1 MPETVFIVD
10 DNMVNRK
17 LLAAIL
23 KKEGY
28 ALLEAEDGEQA
39 VAMTFREMPDLILLD
54 IMMPKKDGYEVCL
67 ELKKDS
73 RTANIP
79 IIFLSA
85 KSQTED
91 KIKGLDLGGADYV
104 TKPFDRGE
112 VLARVR
118 AQLKIARLTR
128 ELIGANEELVSKQ
141 DKLDEDLKA
150 AAGIQRSLLPQSI
163 PQVAALDMAW
173 RFMPCDRIGGDI
185 FNVVRLDEDHWGIY
199 MLDVSGHGVPSALV
213 SVSVS
218 QMLHAQHDRLLKKN
232 TKEAPYYEIVP
243 PSQVLNALDREYPID
258 RFDKYFTMSYI
269 IIDTQS
275 NRITYSNAAHP
286 PPVLLHRDGALELL
300 EKGGTII
307 GMGGVLP
314 FEEGTVRVR
323 PGDRLFVYTD
333 GIVEYRN
340 ETGELYGEERFYA
353 ELSALRDRSIAGLIN
368 GVIDAIMRF
377 GNHQHPQD
385 DITLLGV
392 EFRMDSE

>member
-1 MPETVFIVD
+1 MI
-10 DNMVNRK
+10 
-17 LLAAIL
+17 
-23 KKEGY
+23 
-28 ALLEAEDGEQA
+28 
-39 VAMTFREMPDLILLD
+39 
-54 IMMPKKDGYEVCL
+54 
-67 ELKKDS
+67 S
-73 RTANIP
+73 
-79 IIFLSA
+79 
-85 KSQTED
+85 
-91 KIKGLDLGGADYV
+91 GAPNYV

-128 ELIGANEELVSKQ
+128 ELIGANEELVRKQ

-163 PQVAALDMAW
+163 PEVAALDMAW

-269 IIDTQS
+269 IINTQS
-275 NRITYSNAAHP
+275 NSITYSNAAHP
-286 PPVLLHRDGALELL
+286 PPVLLHRDGELELL

-323 PGDRLFVYTD
+323 PGGPSFCL
-333 GIVEYRN
+333 YRWHC
-340 ETGELYGEERFYA
+340 R
-353 ELSALRDRSIAGLIN
+353 
-368 GVIDAIMRF
+368 V
-377 GNHQHPQD
+377 
-385 DITLLGV
+385 
-392 EFRMDSE
+392 SE